1 MEEISIGISHSTIGS
16 LISRNWNFPDYLIEA
31 IKFHHS
37 PQNCSEKYRDLVYII
52 YLANMMVGIEDRKYN
67 FYYMDESV
75 LERYDLLDSVKFNE
89 LHQRLKTRYEST
101 KQ

>member
-1 MEEISIGISHSTIGS
+1 
-16 LISRNWNFPDYLIEA
+16 
-31 IKFHHS
+31 
-37 PQNCSEKYRDLVYII
+37 
-52 YLANMMVGIEDRKYN
+52 MVGIEDRKYN
-67 FYYMDESV
+67 FYYMDETV